1 MRINHNIS
9 ALRANNQLK
18 RTNSALDKSIEK
30 LTSGYRI
37 NKAADDAAGLAI
49 SQKMKTQIRGLD
61 QASRNAS
68 DGISLIQTAEG
79 ALNEVEAMLQR
90 MRELSVQAA
99 NGTNTDEDREAIQS
113 EIDQLNEEIDR
124 ISDTTEFNTKVL
136 LNGEVDRKSYSD
148 NTNVK
153 LISLTDEVE
162 AKGYKVTVKSK
173 AAKASVDGTGITNL
187 DNGCMKEEGKICI
200 NGEEIKISKGEKIQD
215 VYEKLRNL
223 GDSINVDVSYT
234 NATGAT
240 GNNIQAGSVL
250 KLETREYG
258 AKQKIEIRSDNDQLL
273 ASLGLSATTDPAT
286 GKDAEIELT
295 RKRASST
302 ATTDDPLGY
311 TNTATTSA
319 DGNKVKITDKDGFK
333 MVLEIQDEI
342 DLTKAPT
349 ATITVLEQGPVVL
362 QIGAN
367 EGQTVKVSIPEVSSE
382 TLGVSK
388 VNISTEDGAQEAL
401 GLLDEAINTVSSIRA
416 KLGAYQNRLDH
427 AIANLDT
434 TSENMSDAL
443 SRIEDVDMAEEMST
457 YTQKNVLAQAGTSML
472 SQANERPQTVLSLL
486 QG

>member
-148 NTNVK
+148 NAGEK

-162 AKGYKVTVKSK
+162 AKGYKVTVTQK
-173 AAKASVDGTGITNL
+173 AAKASVSGATGITNL
-187 DNGCMKEEGKICI
+187 ENGCMKEEGKLCI
-200 NGEEIKISKGEKIQD
+200 NGQEITINKGEKIED
-215 VYEKLRNL
+215 VYEKLRDL
-223 GDSINVDVSYT
+223 GDSINVEVSYSGGGDI
-234 NATGAT
+234 A
-240 GNNIQAGSVL
+240 AGKVL
-250 KLETREYG
+250 KLETKEYG
-258 AKQKIEIRSDNDQLL
+258 SKQKIEIYSDNKNLL
-273 ASLGLSATTDPAT
+273 TSLGLSQTTDPVT
-286 GKDAEIELT
+286 GKDAKIQLT
-295 RKRASST
+295 RKD
-302 ATTDDPLGY
+302 TTNANNPNNALAY
-311 TNTATTSA
+311 TDTTTTSA

-333 MVLEIQDEI
+333 MVLEIQDDI
-342 DLTKAPT
+342 DLATAAS